1 MEEYQSVDSG
11 AAAGIMAVMGTF
23 MIFMLIVSVFLIV
36 CYWKIFVKAGRPGW
50 ACIVPIYG
58 ALVFLEIIGKPWWWL
73 LLLMIPF
80 VNIIFIILAMHQL
93 SLSFGQ
99 GAGMT
104 VLLLLMIGFPI
115 LAFGSAQYTGQ
126 KPLATQPI

>member
-1 MEEYQSVDSG
+1 MEEYQSLDSG
-11 AAAGIMAVMGTF
+11 AETGIMAILGTF
-23 MIFMLIVSVFLIV
+23 MIFTLAISVFLII
-36 CYWKIFVKAGRPGW
+36 CQWKIFVKAGRPGW

-73 LLLMIPF
+73 LLICIPF
-80 VNIIFIILAMHQL
+80 VNIIFIIMAMHQL

-99 GAGMT
+99 GAMMT
-104 VLLLLMIGFPI
+104 ILLLFLIGFPI